1 MSQQNQGGLTFDQL
15 LRAATVKEM
24 AETNQKVQT
33 IKRTVLF
40 GLGFLVV
47 LVSSFTWVPWLVA
60 KEEIKAPQWG
70 NVSGNIDAARK
81 YNSAMLTTFPYS
93 GWQVA
98 MCLTGLFPGLYTS
111 IFFGSGDRGLFPLL
125 VYYSSISDAKSGSGK
140 TMAELSREPEKF
152 AIFLQ
157 ALETAVTSSTSFTG
171 ESREMAIICN
181 AWAGAGENFTVCT
194 PPKAPA
200 KKCNGGS
207 ILTSTAQGGLMGAMG
222 GALVGGPIGFV
233 AGLLGGSILMGLG
246 SALSQGC
253 F

>member
-24 AETNQKVQT
+24 AETNQKVHT
-33 IKRTVLF
+33 IKRAVLF

-47 LVSSFTWVPWLVA
+47 FVSCFTWVPFLLA
-60 KEEIKAPQWG
+60 KEAIKAPEWG

-125 VYYSSISDAKSGSGK
+125 VYYSSISDAQSDGGK

-152 AIFLQ
+152 AEFLQ

-171 ESREMAIICN
+171 ESREMAIVCN
-181 AWAGAGENFTVCT
+181 AWAAAKENFSVCK
-194 PPKAPA
+194 PPTIPA
-200 KKCNGGS
+200 KKCKGGDV
-207 ILTSTAQGGLMGAMG
+207 LTSAAQGGLMGALG
-222 GALVGGPIGFV
+222 GAAAGGPIGFLV
-233 AGLLGGSILMGLG
+233 GLIGGALLMGG
-246 SALSQGC
+246 ISAGKQGC